1 MSISASNVTINNM
14 VFMNGTASLPT
25 MVPGMDPAKSTSW
38 AEMHLAQGNKFPEEK
53 SDATT
58 KLADGNLDTE
68 EELEVMDK
76 VGTPV
81 EYPVPLQAPPSQK
94 DVSSDSLSLA
104 THPAVKAKRNRRQVL
119 LDLLYY
125 AIETKN
131 LAALYRL
138 RRSAE
143 LNRTLRNM
151 IEMAILDILC
161 SRQTSRSNNCYLT
174 RAVMADRLL
183 ATFNKVELWKLVQD
197 DVDFYQLILD
207 KRNSDAI
214 ETRARKRRRT
224 KLHS

>member
-76 VGTPV
+76 VGTPD
-81 EYPVPLQAPPSQK
+81 EYPVPFQAPPSQK

-138 RRSAE
+138 RRSDE

-151 IEMAILDILC
+151 IEMAILDILR